1 MLLVQEV
8 LRGSLES
15 REHLYVSSSNMCTDR
30 LLFLPFSIRENL
42 ELTVRRE
49 DQERLENRGL
59 LEFLDHRGPR
69 EHKEK
74 V

>member
-1 MLLVQEV
+1 MFPADTCV
-8 LRGSLES
+8 LIDYYFFPS
-15 REHLYVSSSNMCTDR
+15 
-30 LLFLPFSIRENL
+30 SIRENL

-49 DQERLENRGL
+49 DQERLENRGC

-69 EHKEK
+69 GHKEK